1 MITYDDEQ
9 IKAANVLLENLS
21 VSGVDNCKRVVMVSQ
36 ILNSG
41 KPIENNNENGE
52 R

>member
-9 IKAANVLLENLS
+9 IKAASVLLENMS
-21 VSGVDNCKRVVMVSQ
+21 VSGVDNCKRVVMLSQ

-41 KPIENNNENGE
+41 KPTENSIDNGE

>member
-9 IKAANVLLENLS
+9 IKAANVLLENMS
-21 VSGVDNCKRVVMVSQ
+21 VNGVDNCKRVVMLSQ

-41 KPIENNNENGE
+41 KPTENDNDNGE